1 VDTRATVHTEDM
13 LPEDLMQTTMEDS
26 NPTGEA
32 TATNLSMETAIKGL
46 HTTVTN
52 RSKHIVATTNDLL
65 PMVAT
70 LLATTNS
77 QLTPPRL
84 LTSKATQTIASPRSL
99 LAIKSQLMDVN
110 PTALLARSHRMA
122 ATVLHSR

>member
-70 LLATTNS
+70 LLATKNS
-77 QLTPPRL
+77 QF
-84 LTSKATQTIASPRSL
+84 TSPKDLSTENVASPRSL
-99 LAIKSQLMDVN
+99 LTIKSQPMDVN
-110 PTALLARSHRMA
+110 PTALRMA
-122 ATVLHSR
+122 ATVLQSK